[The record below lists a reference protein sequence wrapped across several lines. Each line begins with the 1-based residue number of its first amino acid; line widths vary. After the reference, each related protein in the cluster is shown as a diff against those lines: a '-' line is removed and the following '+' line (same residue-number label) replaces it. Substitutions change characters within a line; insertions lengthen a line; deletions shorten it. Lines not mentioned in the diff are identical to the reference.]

1 MIKPKTGAYER
12 YAPAFQSL
20 LAGDFQAAFRAAGSS
35 GMDQEDSAYFQRMGR
50 SFNDG
55 GPHRV
60 IKWQLNT
67 SAQILPG
74 TRGQAYGEHRL
85 DVWSSGTAICDYDYK
100 DGRYHKNEAEFVDT
114 LSFNLVQCS
123 TNQSIAAWYVPMDM
137 TSRYGS
143 TSANDVFQDTAVFAM
158 SQKGGWFATPEVAT
172 KPNFDPTF
180 ALVVAYLCSKEYSP
194 KAIMQDLKPV
204 FPSRP

>member
-1 MIKPKTGAYER
+1 MMKPKTGAYER

-55 GPHRV
+55 GPYRV

-67 SAQILPG
+67 SAQIVPG

-123 TNQSIAAWYVPMDM
+123 TNQS
-137 TSRYGS
+137 
-143 TSANDVFQDTAVFAM
+143 DTAVFAM